1 MVVLFKEYKLLF
13 LLDVLFQET
22 IWNVRLFH
30 RHPILVCYTS
40 LNHQVNW
47 MKRESRE
54 KKKGFHG
61 CTAPKDMERIIRV
74 LLVRQGCK
82 MKNSFIILFFIFGCW
97 IIINKIWFELFIFI
111 SSKKGWKTTF
121 RIHCK
126 NVIFHWIMKNGLS
139 HDNNHRKIYQ

>member
-1 MVVLFKEYKLLF
+1 MFNLINLWLFFFKEYKLLF

-97 IIINKIWFELFIFI
+97 IIINKIWFEVFIFI
-111 SSKKGWKTTF
+111 SSKKGWKQLLESIVKMLLLF
-121 RIHCK
+121 GYE
-126 NVIFHWIMKNGLS
+126 NLF
-139 HDNNHRKIYQ
+139 Q

>member
-1 MVVLFKEYKLLF
+1 MSYDFDFYSVQYTSVIYLIFIVEHILCDEIFFPHDKVLFNLINLWLFFFEEYKLLF

-61 CTAPKDMERIIRV
+61 CTAPKDMEHIIRV
-74 LLVRQGCK
+74 LLVRQGC
-82 MKNSFIILFFIFGCW
+82 
-97 IIINKIWFELFIFI
+97 
-111 SSKKGWKTTF
+111 
-121 RIHCK
+121 
-126 NVIFHWIMKNGLS
+126 
-139 HDNNHRKIYQ
+139 